1 MRSEVEPTAVFRRL
15 RANGPAVLVPAAWA
29 VVIGAHVDLVAT
41 RTLLVAHLVMTV
53 LLVAFAALSYGDM
66 REGVLSVWWLV
77 VAAGVPVTAAGLLGL
92 VVPVLGQVFL
102 PLAVGGWMLLPAVG
116 LLETAREMTDGG
128 PRSVYLAAG
137 GLCVAGVA
145 VYFGGLFGA
154 GGQRALVAGL
164 VLVGVGQTAGI
175 VDAVVRY

>member
-1 MRSEVEPTAVFRRL
+1 MRAEVELPAVFPRL
-15 RANGPAVLVPAAWA
+15 RANGPALLVPAAWA

-41 RTLLVAHLVMTV
+41 RTLLAAHLVMTV

-77 VAAGVPVTAAGLLGL
+77 VAAGVPVTMAGIVGL

-102 PLAVGGWMLLPAVG
+102 PLAVGGWMLLPGVALV
-116 LLETAREMTDGG
+116 ETGREMAEDG

-137 GLCVAGVA
+137 GLCLAGTL

-164 VLVGVGQTAGI
+164 VLVGVGQTTGI

>member
-1 MRSEVEPTAVFRRL
+1 VFRSL
-15 RANGPAVLVPAAWA
+15 RANGPALLVPAAWA
-29 VVIGAHVDLVAT
+29 VVIAAHVDLVTT
-41 RTLLVAHLVMTV
+41 RTLLVAHVVMAV
-53 LLVAFAALSYGDM
+53 LLVGFAALSYQEM
-66 REGVLSVWWLV
+66 REGILSVWWLV
-77 VAAGVPVTAAGLLGL
+77 VAAGIPVTVAGIVGLG
-92 VVPVLGQVFL
+92 VPALEQVFL
-102 PLAVGGWMLLPAVG
+102 SLAVGGWMLLPAVG
-116 LLETAREMTDGG
+116 LLETGREMTEDG

-137 GLCVAGVA
+137 GLCVAGAV

>member
-1 MRSEVEPTAVFRRL
+1 MPSGAEPPAVLRRL
-15 RANGPAVLVPAAWA
+15 RANGPALLVPAAWA
-29 VVIGAHVDLVAT
+29 VVVAAHVDLVAT
-41 RTLLVAHLVMTV
+41 RTLLIAHVVMVV
-53 LLVAFAALSYGDM
+53 LLVGFAALSYADM
-66 REGVLSVWWLV
+66 REGILSVWWLV
-77 VAAGVPVTAAGLLGL
+77 IAAGIPVTAAGLVGL
-92 VVPVLGQVFL
+92 AVPVVEQVFL
-102 PLAVGGWMLLPAVG
+102 SLAVGGWMLLPGVA
-116 LLETAREMTDGG
+116 LLETGREMTDDG

-137 GLCVAGVA
+137 GLCLAGAV

>member
-1 MRSEVEPTAVFRRL
+1 MFRRL

-29 VVIGAHVDLVAT
+29 VVIGAHVGLVAT
-41 RTLLVAHLVMTV
+41 RTLLVAHVVMTV
-53 LLVAFAALSYGDM
+53 LLVAFAALSYGEM
-66 REGVLSVWWLV
+66 REGLLSVWWLV
-77 VAAGVPVTAAGLLGL
+77 VAAGVPVTTAGLLGL
-92 VVPVLGQVFL
+92 VVPVLGRVFL
-102 PLAVGGWMLLPAVG
+102 PLTVGGWMLLPGAALV
-116 LLETAREMTDGG
+116 ETGREMADDG

-137 GLCVAGVA
+137 GLCLGGAL

-175 VDAVVRY
+175 IDAVVRY